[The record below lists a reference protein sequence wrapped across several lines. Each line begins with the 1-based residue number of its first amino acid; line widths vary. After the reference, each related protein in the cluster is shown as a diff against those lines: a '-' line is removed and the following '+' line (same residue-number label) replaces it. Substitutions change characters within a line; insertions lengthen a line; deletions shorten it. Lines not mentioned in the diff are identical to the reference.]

1 MDLSAI
7 VFDDLFDLFHST
19 VDFYDLDLVS
29 QHFYAPINLLKNIF
43 VNTFLRS
50 GKAHCVSA
58 KDHDLLLF

>member
-7 VFDDLFDLFHST
+7 GFDDLFDFFHST

-29 QHFYAPINLLKNIF
+29 QHFCAPINLLKNIF
-43 VNTFLRS
+43 VNAFLRS

-58 KDHDLLLF
+58 KDYDLLLF